1 MYSFSPVQ
9 QVTPSFPLY
18 AQLITFTKDLFTT
31 NHNECF
37 VADSTVLVP
46 ILTCSISCDDS
57 MVALEIL
64 HLPQTLRFLCL
75 CNTSDIEIE
84 RMTFLK
90 YVLLVG
96 NHLFMLNL
104 EDPYV
109 TNQNCS

>member
-57 MVALEIL
+57 MVALEIVGISIF
-64 HLPQTLRFLCL
+64 LRLSGFCA
-75 CNTSDIEIE
+75 
-84 RMTFLK
+84 
-90 YVLLVG
+90 YVIRR
-96 NHLFMLNL
+96 
-104 EDPYV
+104 
-109 TNQNCS
+109 T